1 MQAVITII
9 AAPLFIIALVA
20 HIYVKLFLRP
30 GKDFDLDDYYHEF
43 EDRHPQLEK
52 YEKFSHL
59 TFAAVCVAALLL
71 FIALI
76 L

>member
-1 MQAVITII
+1 MQAVIIII
-9 AAPLFIIALVA
+9 AAPLFIIAFFA
-20 HIYVKLFLRP
+20 HFYVKLFLRP

-43 EDRHPQLEK
+43 EDQHPQLEK
-52 YEKFSHL
+52 YQKLSRL
-59 TFAAVCVAALLL
+59 TFTAACITALLL

>member
-9 AAPLFIIALVA
+9 AAPLFIIALCA

-30 GKDFDLDDYYHEF
+30 HKGSDFDDYYHEF

-52 YEKFSHL
+52 YEKLSRL
-59 TFAAVCVAALLL
+59 TFAATCIAALLL

-76 L
+76 F